1 MRIGDIEGT
10 PEEIKDLV
18 DNQGLDI
25 GKYLK
30 ATPSITN
37 KKFHNIGLFISIAF
51 FLIINICVWTIDVS
65 DTIEKISIVI
75 LLALICYITILIHQR
90 HENFMISGLVILFS
104 IVIMSVCL
112 DFITPKDALQKIDKE
127 NPLKSSTSE

>member
-37 KKFHNIGLFISIAF
+37 KKFHNIGLLISIAI

-65 DTIEKISIVI
+65 DPLEKISIVI

-112 DFITPKDALQKIDKE
+112 DFITPKDALQKIDNE

>member
-1 MRIGDIEGT
+1 MRIGEIEGT
-10 PEEIKDLV
+10 PEEIKNLV

-30 ATPSITN
+30 ATPNITN
-37 KKFHNIGLFISIAF
+37 KKYHNIGLFISIAI
-51 FLIINICVWTIDVS
+51 FLLLNICVWTINVS
-65 DTIEKISIVI
+65 NTCEKISIVV

-112 DFITPKDALQKIDKE
+112 NFITPKDALQKIDKE
-127 NPLKSSTSE
+127 NPLKNSKTE

>member
-30 ATPSITN
+30 ATPSISN
-37 KKFHNIGLFISIAF
+37 KRNHNIGLFISIAI
-51 FLIINICVWTIDVS
+51 FLILNICVWTINFS
-65 DTIEKISIVI
+65 DTYEKIAIVI
-75 LLALICYITILIHQR
+75 LLALICFITILIHQR

-112 DFITPKDALQKIDKE
+112 DFITPKDALEKIDKE
-127 NPLKSSTSE
+127 NPLNNKITE

>member
-1 MRIGDIEGT
+1 MRIGEIEGT

-25 GKYLK
+25 AKYLK

-37 KKFHNIGLFISIAF
+37 KRNHNIGLFISIAI
-51 FLIINICVWTIDVS
+51 FLILNTCVWTIDIS
-65 DTIEKISIVI
+65 DTFEKICVVI

-90 HENFMISGLVILFS
+90 HENFMISGLVILFA
-104 IVIMSVCL
+104 IAIMSVCL
-112 DFITPKDALQKIDKE
+112 DFITPKDALDKIDNE
-127 NPLKSSTSE
+127 NPLKSTTRE

>member
-10 PEEIKDLV
+10 SQEINDLFQ
-18 DNQGLDI
+18 NEGLDI

-37 KKFHNIGLFISIAF
+37 KKYHNIGLFVSIAA
-51 FLIINICVWTIDVS
+51 FLIINICVWTIDIS
-65 DTIEKISIVI
+65 TTLEKIAIVI
-75 LLALICYITILIHQR
+75 LLSLICLIAILVHQR
-90 HENFMISGLVILFS
+90 YDKLIISGLTVLFS

-112 DFITPKDALQKIDKE
+112 DFITPKEALNKINKE
-127 NPLKSSTSE
+127 NPLKSSNSE